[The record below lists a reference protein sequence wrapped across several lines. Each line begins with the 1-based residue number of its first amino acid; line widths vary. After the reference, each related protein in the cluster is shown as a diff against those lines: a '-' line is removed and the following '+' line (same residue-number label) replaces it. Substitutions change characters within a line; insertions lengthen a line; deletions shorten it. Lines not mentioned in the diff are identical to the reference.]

1 MKKVFTLILSSLI
14 LLNSV
19 VFSTVEARSYRT
31 KSSDVHIKSYTR
43 KNGTKVKAYY
53 RSKADNSKTNN
64 YNCIDH
70 GRCK

>member
-14 LLNSV
+14 LFNSV

-43 KNGTKVKAYY
+43 KNGTKVK
-53 RSKADNSKTNN
+53 RKLQVQVEHFGKVEQ
-64 YNCIDH
+64 
-70 GRCK
+70 